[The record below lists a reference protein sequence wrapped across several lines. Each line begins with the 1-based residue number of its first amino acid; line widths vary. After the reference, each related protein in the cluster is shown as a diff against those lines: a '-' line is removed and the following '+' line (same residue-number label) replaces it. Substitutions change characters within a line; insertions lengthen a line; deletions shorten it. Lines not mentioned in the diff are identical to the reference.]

1 MLKQLSGYNSNMIYW
16 VYRRLQHTLYRRLQ
30 HTLYLVLSYMDT
42 DTLDQLAAKLDERQ
56 KLVDNLATGMQ
67 KTDDLIF
74 QLQTLSGKMDDKFT
88 ALTQQIADDTRVSD
102 LSLHIATK
110 NAQLSGLV
118 QKLGTTVTT
127 VLPKSS

>member
-1 MLKQLSGYNSNMIYW
+1 MYKRVQ
-16 VYRRLQHTLYRRLQ
+16 R
-30 HTLYLVLSYMDT
+30 TLYLSLSYMADK

-56 KLVDNLATGMQ
+56 KLVENLATGMQ
-67 KTDDLIF
+67 KTNDLIS
-74 QLQTLSGKMDDKFT
+74 QLQTLSGKMDEKFT

-102 LSLHIATK
+102 LSAQIETK

-127 VLPKSS
+127 ILPKSS

>member
-1 MLKQLSGYNSNMIYW
+1 
-16 VYRRLQHTLYRRLQ
+16 
-30 HTLYLVLSYMDT
+30 MDT